1 MLFSQ
6 CLILTET
13 LLKILFNYSRW
24 NTDEC
29 ALSVLSLHYSD
40 AGKWWTQRFM
50 LWIHNFHFHFT
61 DWIYLFFRASKTLP
75 MLLNIQKKEGKRESP
90 VRDRKRKITKEINW
104 MKMEWKMLMMENVL
118 VYKIESFDGHLRHLV
133 KTRIHEK
140 FIRRRWWWCYFLGWK
155 MKSFRVNVT
164 HQCDVKNPKHLV
176 KNSGGKYFT

>member
-1 MLFSQ
+1 MNALLACSAFTIRTLENDELRDSCCEYIIFTFTSQ
-6 CLILTET
+6 IEFTFFFVQAKLCQ
-13 LLKILFNYSRW
+13 
-24 NTDEC
+24 C
-29 ALSVLSLHYSD
+29 C
-40 AGKWWTQRFM
+40 
-50 LWIHNFHFHFT
+50 WIF
-61 DWIYLFFRASKTLP
+61 K
-75 MLLNIQKKEGKRESP
+75 KKEGKRESP